1 MEHILD
7 ALVDLI
13 PFLIFIGAG
22 LFGLMKKRLE
32 RKFSAHPKRTVKKQG
47 NASSISQPD
56 AEESKGKASQL
67 PKAAYQQARKRAQEA
82 FPIEPLKS
90 NRYKDRSDEIIT
102 MKMNKENIVQG
113 IVWSEILGKPRAYNP
128 LHIRKK

>member
-22 LFGLMKKRLE
+22 LFGLMKKR
-32 RKFSAHPKRTVKKQG
+32 RKFSAHPKRTVKTQG

-56 AEESKGKASQL
+56 AEESKVKASPL
-67 PKAAYQQARKRAQEA
+67 PEAAYQQARKRAQEA
-82 FPIEPLKS
+82 FSIEPLKS
-90 NRYKDRSDEIIT
+90 NRYKDRSDEIVT
-102 MKMNKENIVQG
+102 MKMNKVNIVQG